1 MMNNIMDNTIEIM
14 MNKFFSIA
22 KEKCNDALSEK
33 ALKKAC
39 ESSSDDKSDIIE
51 ANMRLISDA
60 LQQDLNQ
67 NVMYTED
74 ELKKIFDD
82 AYDNYIKD
90 DTSDVIKNELWE
102 RFRLYMPQY
111 LRRYEEAL
119 SVGEKRILQKM
130 RITQDK
136 LKVILQNNGEILLF
150 NKEAKK
156 ELEKLNEL
164 KSLLPYDNNMARVD
178 FNRIY
183 GVRINPY
190 QPISTYYNNCF
201 DFDILK
207 KTEESEDRN
216 SYDLD
221 DLGDVFELRF
231 LIKNIGNTDI
241 TKISVENVNIMY
253 ASTQFDSSDVN
264 GMNGWEKIAVH
275 NQKTENNL
283 TIIPNAENYAHLILT
298 ADDESVLESGA
309 FNDLGETGRLYMSF
323 TLGLTGKTETK
334 YVYYLFLSKRI
345 PSNDNDY
352 IYGGYTIDD
361 VIFAEIQ

>member
-1 MMNNIMDNTIEIM
+1 MMNNIMDNTIEII
-14 MNKFFSIA
+14 MNKFFGIV
-22 KEKCNDALSEK
+22 KEKYNDARSEK

-67 NVMYTED
+67 SVMYTED

-90 DTSDVIKNELWE
+90 DTSDVIKDELWE

-111 LRRYEEAL
+111 LKRYEEAL
-119 SVGEKRILQKM
+119 SVGEKRILQEV
-130 RITQDK
+130 RSTEDK
-136 LKVILQNNGEILLF
+136 LKVLLENNGEILLF

-207 KTEESEDRN
+207 KAEESEDRN

-221 DLGDVFELRF
+221 ELNDVFELRF

-253 ASTQFDSSDVN
+253 ASTQFDSSMTD
-264 GMNGWEKIAVH
+264 GLSGGEIIAVH
-275 NQKTENNL
+275 TQKVENSH
-283 TIIPNAENYAHLILT
+283 TIIPNAEDYVHLILT
-298 ADDESVLESGA
+298 ADDESLLESGA

-323 TLGLTGKTETK
+323 TLGLKGKTETK